1 MISKQRFCVMY
12 RGMPIEGISSSS
24 GYPIFSVH
32 DKTMPDMSFTSYE
45 GALSSIAYMTI
56 DSLRTADRP
65 EFDVNDLTV
74 GAIEIVMREMITP
87 MKPYDMAFQTLALAT
102 YMDISQLESIIHTCV
117 RRGFKTVLPKMH
129 TILLSES
136 RFTEHLEKNVPF
148 FVQQNI
154 ERFMDE
160 GINTCTDEEIGAIIL
175 TSSDELLKAI
185 HIDSLNN
192 VSK

>member
-1 MISKQRFCVMY
+1 MY
-12 RGMPIEGISSSS
+12 KGMPIEGISSSS

-32 DKTMPDMSFTSYE
+32 DKTLPDMSFPSYE
-45 GALSSIAYMTI
+45 TALSSISYMVLE
-56 DSLRTADRP
+56 SLRTVSRP

-74 GAIEIVMREMITP
+74 GVIEVICREMPPP
-87 MKPYDMAFQTLALAT
+87 MSPFDMAFQSLSLAT
-102 YMDISQLESIIHTCV
+102 YMDLAQLESIIHTCV

-129 TILLSES
+129 TILLSDS

-154 ERFMDE
+154 ERFMDA
-160 GINTCTDEEIGAIIL
+160 GISTCTDEEIGAIIL